1 MPIWGNSIL
10 LLFQIVLVYF
20 FPFRQV
26 LEIENSKI
34 VPGDCNIFCI
44 IWLCNENYDRKKK
57 FKIIRRTKCELGRR
71 ETSSIS
77 YSRFNRQ
84 YKKPRLSKSNRRK
97 KSLSLS
103 LSLSLCSLL
112 SALCSL
118 LSIFFKYQD
127 LFYFSVTNYFQTR
140 LWSCNCLFQV
150 LLKVVGI
157 QSCTWYSC
165 VKNNK

>member
-1 MPIWGNSIL
+1 MPIWGNSNS
-10 LLFQIVLVYF
+10 IVLVYF

-112 SALCSL
+112 S
-118 LSIFFKYQD
+118 IFFKYQD

-165 VKNNK
+165 VKSNK